1 MSSKQEE
8 WSDDLED
15 VVVQT
20 EFNQACTRY
29 GTRKEHVTEL
39 RAGALV

>member
-20 EFNQACTRY
+20 EFNQPAR
-29 GTRKEHVTEL
+29 VMV
-39 RAGALV
+39 RAKST